1 MERIIAYLAQMLL
14 VSGVLAT
21 YYCIA
26 LRNRKLHKF
35 NRAYLLG
42 AFMLSVLLPLMPVN
56 WAPSRLAGTPLL
68 SGSVERIQNISRS
81 AQNNIPWLTIG
92 GAAIFIVSGFLLMV
106 SLHRI
111 STIFRLK
118 TRWAVTKMP
127 GYHLIHT
134 DDTRA
139 PFSFLN
145 NLFWRRD
152 TDPRDLINARIY
164 QHELAHIK
172 GLHSW
177 DSLFAQLLCNLC
189 WINPFFWLMRREL
202 KIVHEFI
209 ADEATGMRG
218 DAEGFARM
226 LLSSIN
232 EGRWLQPGHSFF
244 QSPIKRRLI
253 MLCNIQ
259 QSRFATVRKLLVVP
273 MVIAVTLAISCSK
286 KAPANAITLNAIDQ
300 AKIDKEKLDLKV
312 HAVVISLVV
321 KEMKQR
327 EAAAEKAGLSQL
339 EYKKLVEQ
347 KTLEAEKNLH

>member
-1 MERIIAYLAQMLL
+1 MERIIAYLSQQLL
-14 VSGVLAT
+14 VSGVLAA
-21 YYCIA
+21 YYFIA
-26 LRNRKLHKF
+26 LRNRKLHTF
-35 NRAYLLG
+35 NRIYLLG
-42 AFMLSVLLPLMPVN
+42 ALTLSLLLPLVPVN
-56 WAPSRLAGTPLL
+56 WSPGALAGTPLL

-81 AQNNIPWLTIG
+81 AENNIPWLTIG
-92 GAAIFIVSGFLLMV
+92 CTAAFIVSGLLLLL
-106 SLHRI
+106 SLTRI
-111 STIFRLK
+111 SSIYRLK
-118 TRWAVTKMP
+118 THWTVTKME
-127 GYHLIHT
+127 GYHLIKT

-145 NLFWRRD
+145 NLFWQKNI
-152 TDPRDLINARIY
+152 DPNDHINARIY
-164 QHELAHIK
+164 RHELAHIR
-172 GLHSW
+172 GHHTW

-189 WINPFFWLMRREL
+189 WMNPFFWLMQREL

-209 ADEATGMRG
+209 ADEATEMGG

-259 QSRFATVRKLLVVP
+259 QSRFAAARKLLVVP

-286 KAPANAITLNAIDQ
+286 KAPATALTLNAVDQ

-312 HAVVISLVV
+312 HAVVMSEVF

-347 KTLEAEKNLH
+347 KTLEAEKAQK